1 MDDPGRA
8 VAAQGPGPTPDGG
21 DPWLAAIAD
30 VLGGG
35 GLRLAMQPIV
45 DLVRGVT
52 IGYEAL
58 SRFER
63 PPSAPPDVWFAH
75 AKALG
80 LGAALDALAVHL
92 ALGLRRALP
101 GGAFLSVNVDPA
113 HLTDPDLTEVFR
125 RVDTLDGLVV
135 ELTERA
141 GVEDYDALSRRLHI
155 LRERGARVTVDDV
168 GSSEGGVQ
176 WLTMVA
182 PEFVRLDRSGV
193 VGIDTDETK
202 RAVVEMLRTFA
213 GTIGAQVVA
222 EGIERQEELDAL
234 VMLGVPLGQ
243 GFLLGRPSLVDW
255 CDVDPA
261 ITARLQARADRA
273 PATHQ
278 GTVPA

>member
-1 MDDPGRA
+1 MDDPRRSA
-8 VAAQGPGPTPDGG
+8 AAQGSGPGPEGS
-21 DPWLAAIAD
+21 DPWLAAIAE

-52 IGYEAL
+52 VGYEAL
-58 SRFER
+58 SRFEG
-63 PPSAPPDVWFAH
+63 PPSAPPDVWFAQ

-101 GGAFLSVNVDPA
+101 GGAFLSLNVDPG

-125 RVDTLDGLVV
+125 RADSLDGLVV

-141 GVEDYDALSRRLHI
+141 GVGDYDALSRRLQI

-168 GSSEGGVQ
+168 GTSEGGVQ
-176 WLTMVA
+176 WLTVVA
-182 PEFVRLDRSGV
+182 PDFVRLDRSGV
-193 VGIDTDETK
+193 IGIDTDETK
-202 RAVVEMLRTFA
+202 RAVVEMLGTFA

-243 GFLLGRPSLVDW
+243 GYLLGRPSVVDW
-255 CDVDPA
+255 ADVDPA
-261 ITARLQARADRA
+261 IADRLRARAER
-273 PATHQ
+273 PPVTRH